1 MTSHPLDL
9 DAARCRLVLN
19 DLSGEE
25 MVAVAEHA
33 LDQWLW
39 CDEFCVLVGLK
50 NPLIW
55 EVRPIFERGLRT
67 LGLECPSRKQA
78 LIGVG
83 CWRSMQ
89 VLDRMTSP
97 ALAAWSLRQIAGKHW
112 SDCDPLLPFVSLDE
126 DRQSAEGE
134 HWRTVQARSDRAI
147 VEEAQRFLRDHSHAF
162 PQP

>member
-25 MVAVAEHA
+25 VVVVTEYA
-33 LDQWLW
+33 LDQERW

-50 NPLIW
+50 NPLLR
-55 EVRPIFERGLRT
+55 EVAPIFERGLKA
-67 LGLECPSRKQA
+67 LGLEPPSLEQA

-89 VLDRMTSP
+89 VLDGTTSP
-97 ALAAWSLRQIAGKHW
+97 ALAAWSLRQLAMQHW
-112 SDCDPLLPFVSLDE
+112 SHCDPLLPFVSLDE
-126 DRQSAEGE
+126 DRQLADWEDWHE
-134 HWRTVQARSDRAI
+134 LQAQSDRAI
-147 VEEAQRFLRDHSHAF
+147 VEEAQRFLRDHSNAF